1 MVRISEIAFSSY
13 EKAENEH
20 NETLKKYRTDDT
32 FTIFKLAL
40 SYFLLG
46 LFT

>member
-20 NETLKKYRTDDT
+20 NETLKKYRNDDYLQFIIGT
-32 FTIFKLAL
+32 C
-40 SYFLLG
+40 
-46 LFT
+46 LFSF